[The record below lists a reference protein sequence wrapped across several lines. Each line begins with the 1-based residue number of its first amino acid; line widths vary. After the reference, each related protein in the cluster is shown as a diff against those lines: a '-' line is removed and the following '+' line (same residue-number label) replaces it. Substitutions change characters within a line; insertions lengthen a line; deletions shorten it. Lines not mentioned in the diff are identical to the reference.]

1 MVGILPRRPAGSDM
15 PAKSGGRY
23 RHRMTSDLDLRERAE
38 LCDLFEV
45 VGPDAPTL
53 CGDWTTEDLA
63 AHLVVRER
71 DLIGSPGIL
80 VPWFAG
86 ITEGRMEHAVR
97 RHGYQ
102 GLIDLVRSGPPFGP
116 MKIAPVRHLA
126 NLVEFFV
133 HHEDVRR
140 PNGLDPR
147 TDRPDLDAEL
157 WSLLGRMAPLMVR
170 KGGVSGV
177 RVVVRR
183 PDGLSHGAGKGEE
196 VVISGPVQELV
207 LELYGRRTVAQVTYE
222 GSDEAVARVRA
233 AEFGI

>member
-1 MVGILPRRPAGSDM
+1 MAVPSRT
-15 PAKSGGRY
+15 
-23 RHRMTSDLDLRERAE
+23 MTSDLDLRERHE
-38 LCDLFEV
+38 LCDLFER

-53 CGDWTTEDLA
+53 SGEWTTQDLA

-80 VPWFAG
+80 IPWFAG
-86 ITEGRMEHAVR
+86 TTEKRMEHQIR

-102 GLIDLVRSGPPFGP
+102 GLVDLVRTGPPFGP
-116 MKIAPVRHLA
+116 MAIPPVRHLA
-126 NLVEFFV
+126 NLIEFYV

-140 PNGLDPR
+140 PAGEPPR

-170 KGGVSGV
+170 KAGVAGV
-177 RVVVRR
+177 RVVLRA
-183 PDGLSHGAGKGEE
+183 PDGAEHAAGKGTE
-196 VVISGPVQELV
+196 VVIAGPVGELV
-207 LELYGRRTVAQVTYE
+207 LELYGRRSVAQVLYE
-222 GSDEAVARVRA
+222 GPDEAVARVKA

>member
-1 MVGILPRRPAGSDM
+1 MAI
-15 PAKSGGRY
+15 
-23 RHRMTSDLDLRERAE
+23 DLDLQERAE
-38 LCDLFEV
+38 LCALFEQ

-53 CGDWTTEDLA
+53 CGDWTTADLA

-80 VPWFAG
+80 VPFLAG
-86 ITEGRMEHAVR
+86 VTEGRMRHQLE
-97 RHGYQ
+97 RHGYA
-102 GLIDLVRSGPPFGP
+102 GLVSLLREGPPFGP
-116 MKIAPVRHLA
+116 MSIGAVRRLA

-140 PNGLDPR
+140 PAGLGPR
-147 TDRPDLDAEL
+147 TDRPDLDDGL

-177 RVVVRR
+177 RVRLR
-183 PDGLSHGAGKGEE
+183 TPDGREHVAGRGDLE
-196 VVISGPVQELV
+196 VAILGPVGELV
-207 LELYGRRTVAQVTYE
+207 LELYGRRSVAQVDYD
-222 GSDEAVARVRA
+222 GPPDAVARVRA

>member
-1 MVGILPRRPAGSDM
+1 
-15 PAKSGGRY
+15 
-23 RHRMTSDLDLRERAE
+23 MTSDLDLRERAE
-38 LCDLFEV
+38 LCDLFES
-45 VGPDAPTL
+45 VGPAAPTL
-53 CGDWTTEDLA
+53 CGDWTTQDLA

-71 DLIGSPGIL
+71 DLLGAPGI
-80 VPWFAG
+80 VIPWFAG
-86 ITEGRMEHAVR
+86 VTEGRMDRAVE
-97 RHGYQ
+97 RHGYP
-102 GLIDLVRSGPPFGP
+102 GLVDLVRSGPPFGP

-140 PNGLDPR
+140 PAGLDPR

-157 WSLLGRMAPLMVR
+157 WSLLGRMAPLMIR

-183 PDGLSHGAGKGEE
+183 EDGEEHAAGKGTE
-196 VVISGPVQELV
+196 VVIAGPVQELV
-207 LELYGRRTVAQVTYE
+207 LELYGRRTVAQVTYA
-222 GSDEAVARVRA
+222 GPPDAVDRVRA